1 MIRIDYTGVL
11 PEQYTGREII
21 AEANCTCNTN
31 NEAQRLFENSKE
43 RLLDVDHWKELLG
56 SISANFCV
64 MGCNGI
70 PTGKPVT
77 KGNLWRIDIPGPGS
91 SSGDGYDWV
100 IVEELEEV
108 EEDDI
113 QSIAFRVRPTFNPKG
128 ATENIAHFY
137 DHEATST
144 FIVTRKGN
152 TVYSTIVDRN
162 IKPNTQTNSIVDTLR
177 NMPVA
182 ISAIGLLS
190 KLQWKSLAEGLLT
203 SEP

>member
-1 MIRIDYTGVL
+1 MKPTDYTGVL
-11 PEQYTGREII
+11 PEQYIGKEII
-21 AEANCTCNTN
+21 AESKCTCTTN
-31 NEAQRLFENSKE
+31 KEAQHLFEKSKI
-43 RLLDVDHWKELLG
+43 RLLDVDHWKDLLG
-56 SISANFCV
+56 PISADFCV
-64 MGCNGI
+64 MDSNGI
-70 PTGKPVT
+70 STGKTVT
-77 KGNLWRIDIPGPGS
+77 KSNLLRIDIPGPGS

-100 IVEELEEV
+100 VVEELEEV

-162 IKPNTQTNSIVDTLR
+162 IKPNTETNSIVDTLR

-190 KLQWKSLAEGLLT
+190 KLQWKSLAVGLLT

>member
-1 MIRIDYTGVL
+1 MKPNNYTGIL
-11 PEQYTGREII
+11 LEQYTGKEII
-21 AEANCTCNTN
+21 AESLCPCKSK
-31 NEAQRLFENSKE
+31 NEAQQLYIQSKE
-43 RLLDVDHWKELLG
+43 RLLDVDHWKDLLG
-56 SISANFCV
+56 LISADFCV
-64 MGCNGI
+64 MDPNGI
-70 PTGKPVT
+70 ATGKPVT
-77 KGNLWRIDIPGPGS
+77 KGNLLRVDIPGPGS

-100 IVEELEEV
+100 MVEALEEF
-108 EEDDI
+108 EEEDI

-144 FIVTRKGN
+144 FIVTRNSN

-162 IKPNTQTNSIVDTLR
+162 IKPNTDTNSIVDTLR

-182 ISAIGLLS
+182 IGAIGLLS